1 MPAWPSP
8 AMSVRPLVAPPSPLV
23 RAATLIAVATVASR
37 LLGLGR
43 EMVAAALFGASD
55 AKAAYVIGY
64 YLPFFVQRLLIG
76 GTLAIVLIPTLSG
89 AIARGDDAHLQR
101 VSSQLFTAV
110 LLVGVIMVAAGQ
122 VAAPLLVPLAA
133 PGFAGNA
140 EQLGLTVML
149 TRVNFLAMFFL
160 ALAIFSTAY
169 LNAHRRFLMPAVAP
183 LAFNLTIIAGAL
195 LLGPRIGI
203 VGLAVAWVAGTAVQ
217 FLVQAPALRAAGF
230 RWRLALDWSSPEMQ
244 TVRRLALPTMVGLAV
259 VEINA
264 YVGRFLASLLP
275 TAPGVNAIAALD
287 YAYEVVQA
295 PIGILAISLAT
306 VLFPSMSQ
314 QAASGDV
321 PALRRTLA
329 GGLRGL
335 LFLTVPISA
344 GLVAFARPAV
354 QLVFERGEFGSAAT
368 AMVAWCLT
376 AYAVGLVPMAA
387 YYVVTRTFYARH
399 DMRTPVTVGA
409 AMVILNALLAT
420 ALMRVAGAPG
430 IALAAAIVSVTNV
443 GLLLVLLRG
452 SLGGLDGRKIAAT
465 AWRVT
470 LAAAVAVG
478 VGWAAASLAVP
489 DLRLRG
495 SADLLAIGGAGAG
508 SAVLYL
514 AACRLL
520 RVEEVRLLRS
530 LVRRRPLGDLS

>member
-1 MPAWPSP
+1 MNSA
-8 AMSVRPLVAPPSPLV
+8 ARQVSPLV

-89 AIARGDDAHLQR
+89 AIARGDDAHLER
-101 VSSQLFTAV
+101 VSSQLFSAV
-110 LLVGVIMVAAGQ
+110 LLVGVIMVVAGQ
-122 VAAPLLVPLAA
+122 FAAPLLVPLAA
-133 PGFAGNA
+133 PGFAGDA
-140 EQLGLTVML
+140 GQLSLTVML

-160 ALAIFSTAY
+160 AMAIFSTAY

-183 LAFNLTIIAGAL
+183 LAFNLTIIGGAL

-203 VGLAVAWVAGTAVQ
+203 VGLAVAWVAGTAAQ
-217 FLVQAPALRAAGF
+217 FLIQAPALRAAGF
-230 RWRLALDWSSPEMQ
+230 RWRLAFDWGSPEMR
-244 TVRRLALPTMVGLAV
+244 TVRRLAVPTMVGLAV

-275 TAPGVNAIAALD
+275 TAPGVHAIAALD

-306 VLFPSMSQ
+306 VLFPSMSR

-321 PALRRTLA
+321 AALRRTLS

-344 GLVAFARPAV
+344 GLAAFARPAV

-368 AMVAWCLT
+368 AMVARCLT
-376 AYAVGLVPMAA
+376 AYAAGLVPMAA
-387 YYVVTRTFYARH
+387 YYVVTRAFYARH
-399 DMRTPVTVGA
+399 DMRTPVVIGA
-409 AMVILNALLAT
+409 LMVALNAALA
-420 ALMRVAGAPG
+420 AVLMRVAGAPG
-430 IALAAAIVSVTNV
+430 IALAAAIVSWANV
-443 GLLLVLLRG
+443 ALLLFLLRPV
-452 SLGGLDGRKIAAT
+452 LGGLDGREGAAT
-465 AWRVT
+465 AGRVC
-470 LAAAVAVG
+470 LAAAVAIG
-478 VGWAAASLAVP
+478 AGYAFASAAVP

-495 SADLLAIGGAGAG
+495 WDDLQALAAAGVG
-508 SAVLYL
+508 SVLLYL

-520 RVEEVRLLRS
+520 RVEELGLLRQ
-530 LVRRRPLGDLS
+530 LLRRRGRAGLS